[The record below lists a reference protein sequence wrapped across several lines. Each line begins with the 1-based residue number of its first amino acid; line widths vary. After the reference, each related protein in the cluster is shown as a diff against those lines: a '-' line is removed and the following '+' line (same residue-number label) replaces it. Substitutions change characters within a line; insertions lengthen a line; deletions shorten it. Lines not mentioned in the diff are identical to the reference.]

1 MRKYV
6 YLGASAM
13 ALCVGYAALTGPQAV
28 EPQRLA
34 YALTVQLAQPERQG
48 YARTITATGAIAAWE
63 TAVLSSEIDGLPVAR
78 ILVEEGDLVEAGQ
91 VLAELDQRFPLFE
104 LQRLKAQEQEAAVT
118 LRDAHRNA
126 DRARELKGSGAIAEQ
141 QASSMLMAEGA
152 AAGRLDALKAQRASQ
167 QLRLE
172 RSRIVASDAGVIVSR
187 SLSKGQVVS
196 TGQELFRLLRQGRLE
211 WNARLGSADLARVV
225 PGQAVLV
232 RAGGAVHT
240 GKVRA
245 IVPDLDSDT
254 REAIV
259 HVSLTA
265 GLKQGLFPG
274 MFARGEFAP
283 EPLEGWTLP
292 RSAVVMRDGHSL
304 VFTVGTDD
312 RVSSLPVQILAYLK
326 DRLVVSGV
334 QGSERVVLRGGEFL
348 NDGDQVRIDAAEVLL
363 TRSSHD

>member
-6 YLGASAM
+6 YLGASVV
-13 ALCVGYAALTGPQAV
+13 ALCVGYAAFTGPQAA
-28 EPQRLA
+28 EPLRLT

-48 YARTITATGAIAAWE
+48 YARTISATGAIAAWE

-78 ILVEEGDLVEAGQ
+78 ILVEEGDRVEAGQ
-91 VLAELDQRFPLFE
+91 VLAELDQRFPQFE

-118 LRDAHRNA
+118 LLDARRNA
-126 DRARELKGSGAIAEQ
+126 DRARELKDSGAIADQ
-141 QASSMLMAEGA
+141 QASSMLMEEGA
-152 AAGRLDALKAQRASQ
+152 AVGRLAALKAQRASQ

-211 WNARLGSADLARVV
+211 WHARLGSADLARVV
-225 PGQAVLV
+225 PGQAVRV
-232 RAGGAVHT
+232 TAGGAVHA
-240 GKVRA
+240 GKIRA

-254 REAIV
+254 REAVV

-265 GLKQGLFPG
+265 GLEQGLFPG
-274 MFARGEFAP
+274 MFARGEFVSQ
-283 EPLEGWTLP
+283 PLEGWTLP

-304 VFTVGTDD
+304 VFTVGSDD
-312 RVSSLPVQILAYLK
+312 RVSPLPVQILAYLEG
-326 DRLVVSGV
+326 RLVVSGV
-334 QGSERVVLRGGEFL
+334 QGPERVVLRGGEFL

-363 TRSSHD
+363 TGSSHD